1 MPQNAFSGSKSL
13 LEILGKQDWSL
24 HNILQSS
31 ARLEPLTWDELE
43 VRGEASVLYRWDS
56 YILLPQPQAGESYAA
71 ALAQARNER
80 KFPVLRFKKDE
91 PKLRSLHFSNAYPAH
106 GYDLYFLTHLILKE
120 DEAVAISH
128 PLVYPPY
135 SSRVSM
141 PLNFLVPVFTK
152 HFSIATFTEK
162 GELIFKVG
170 QRFN

>member
-56 YILLPQPQAGESYAA
+56 YILLPQPQAGQSYAA
-71 ALAQARNER
+71 AFAQARKEGI
-80 KFPVLRFKKDE
+80 FPVLKFKTDE
-91 PKLRSLHFSNAYPAH
+91 PKPRLLHFSNAYTTPK
-106 GYDLYFLTHLILKE
+106 YELYFLTHLILKE
-120 DEAVAISH
+120 DEAVAMSY

-141 PLNFLVPVFTK
+141 PLSFLGPVFTK
-152 HFSIATFTEK
+152 HFSVAQFNGNNEPV
-162 GELIFKVG
+162 FKAG